1 MQSIQLRDVTESD
14 LPIFF
19 VLQQDQQAI
28 HMAAF
33 TAKDPSDK
41 SAFDA
46 HWKRI
51 LTDQLV
57 ITKTIVVNG
66 EVVGHVAKYEMDGNA
81 EVTYWIDRMQ
91 WGKGIA
97 TQALAQLLTMVTQRP
112 IYARAVKDN
121 LGSIRVL
128 KKCGFTIVGENKDF
142 ADGRGAIVEEYI
154 LKLDST

>member
-1 MQSIQLRDVTESD
+1 MQSIQLRDILESD
-14 LPIFF
+14 VPIFF

-33 TAKDPSDK
+33 TAEDPSDK

-51 LTDQLV
+51 LTDQSV
-57 ITKTIVVNG
+57 ITKTIVVGG
-66 EVVGHVAKYEMDGNA
+66 EVVGHVAKYEMDGNP
-81 EVTYWIDRMQ
+81 EVTYWIDSPH

-97 TQALAQLLTMVTQRP
+97 TQALAQLLTMVTARP

-121 LGSIRVL
+121 LGPIRVL
-128 KKCGFTIVGENKDF
+128 EKNGFAIVGEDKGF
-142 ADGRGAIVEEYI
+142 ADGRHEVVEEYI
-154 LKLDST
+154 LKLDSA

>member
-1 MQSIQLRDVTESD
+1 MQSIQLRDVLESD

-33 TAKDPSDK
+33 TAEDPSDK

-51 LTDQLV
+51 MTDQSV
-57 ITKTIVVNG
+57 ITKTIVVDG
-66 EVVGHVAKYEMDGNA
+66 KVVGHVAKYEMDGNA
-81 EVTYWIDRMQ
+81 EVTYWIDSRH

-97 TQALAQLLTMVTQRP
+97 TQALAQLLTMVTARP

-121 LGSIRVL
+121 HGSIRVL
-128 KKCGFTIVGENKDF
+128 EKNGFAIVGEDKGF
-142 ADGRGAIVEEYI
+142 ADGRHEVVEEYI
-154 LKLDST
+154 LKLE